1 MAFALKKFA
10 RSLILFAMV
19 NSFFLEND
27 FDPILFLNSCHV
39 VVFGISTIGLK
50 IRSFQEFLVLAS
62 LIQKFPRVFKVFD
75 ENF

>member
-39 VVFGISTIGLK
+39 VVFWDFHDRFKNQIISG
-50 IRSFQEFLVLAS
+50 VLAS